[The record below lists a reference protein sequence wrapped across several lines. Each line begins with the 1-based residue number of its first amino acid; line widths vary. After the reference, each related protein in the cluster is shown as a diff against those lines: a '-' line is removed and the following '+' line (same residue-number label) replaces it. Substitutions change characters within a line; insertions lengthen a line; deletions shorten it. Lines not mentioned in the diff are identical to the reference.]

1 MPTDLKLTQAL
12 MQKLKDVDELKIA
25 IAFDPDEA
33 EELGA
38 VADGM
43 PEQDV
48 IDAAFDETE

>member
-1 MPTDLKLTQAL
+1 MKLKTNENPTLG
-12 MQKLKDVDELKIA
+12 QKLEDASIDGAA

-38 VADGM
+38 TADDM

-48 IDAAFDETE
+48 IDAAFDDEA